1 VPAIIPN
8 SSILLSNFLRS
19 NSDISLLWCILRGI
33 RDGRIRD
40 PNSRFLGAKKRRQL
54 IAGRCSPSHSRA
66 RVPPVECTHP
76 RAEIEI
82 ERFLGRIGSV
92 RVLRA
97 LLSTGK
103 SEIFCRR
110 RWGRRPVC
118 TTELVPKI
126 RRRFRKILEK
136 PFILL
141 AIENVII
148 GVIVKEQIKTRTK

>member
-1 VPAIIPN
+1 MPAIIPN

-103 SEIFCRR
+103 SEIFLSTAVGKAARLHNGTCAENTSAFSKNSRKTFYTFSDRKRNNRR
-110 RWGRRPVC
+110 NC
-118 TTELVPKI
+118 
-126 RRRFRKILEK
+126 
-136 PFILL
+136 
-141 AIENVII
+141 
-148 GVIVKEQIKTRTK
+148 